1 MADHDNGYKLLF
13 SHSEMVRDLL
23 KGFVPEEWVQDLD
36 FSTLER
42 FPASYVSHDLQSREG
57 DVVWRVRWKGQWLY
71 VYLLIEFQSV
81 VDPFMAVRI
90 LVYLGLLYQ
99 DLIRERLLTS
109 SGKLPPVFPLVLYN
123 GTRRWSAPL
132 EVAELVEM
140 MPGGLKAYRPQLRY
154 FLLDESRLA
163 DADLGLLRNAAAAL
177 FRLEKSR
184 DLEDVRQ
191 VVRPLLEWLREP
203 EQRDLRRAFGVWLRQ
218 VLLPARL
225 PGIEMPE
232 IADLQEVDT
241 MLAERVQEWT
251 REWKKEGFQEGL
263 EQGLEKGLEES
274 LDQARAVL
282 LRELEAR
289 FGPLS
294 PETRRRIE
302 ETGSVQEVAERIA
315 RVATAPSLAS
325 LGLE

>member
-1 MADHDNGYKLLF
+1 MPGEGAVADHDNGYKLLF
-13 SHSEMVRDLL
+13 SHPEMVRDLL
-23 KGFVPEEWVQDLD
+23 EGFVAEEWVYDLD

-42 FPASYVSHDLQSREG
+42 FPASYVSHDLRSREG
-57 DVVWRVRWKGQWLY
+57 DVVWRVRWKGQLLY
-71 VYLLIEFQSV
+71 VYLLIEFQSA
-81 VDPFMAVRI
+81 VDPFMAVRM

-99 DLIRERLLTS
+99 DLIRKRLLTP
-109 SGKLPPVFPLVLYN
+109 SGRLPPVFPLVLYN
-123 GTRRWSAPL
+123 GIRRWSAPRD
-132 EVAELVEM
+132 VADLVEA
-140 MPGGLKAYRPQLRY
+140 MPGGLEAYRPQLRY
-154 FLLDESRLA
+154 FLLDEGRLA
-163 DADLGLLRNAAAAL
+163 EEDLEPLRNLAAAL

-184 DLEDVRQ
+184 DPEDVRE
-191 VVRPLLEWLREP
+191 VVRPLLEWLRGA
-203 EQRDLRRAFGVWLRQ
+203 EQQELRRAFGVWLRQ

-232 IADLQEVDT
+232 ITDLQEVDT

-263 EQGLEKGLEES
+263 EQ
-274 LDQARAVL
+274 ARAVL
-282 LRELEAR
+282 LREVETR

-294 PETRRRIE
+294 PETRRRIG